1 MGPKA
6 LIFIHSLARK
16 SLTKGQGSGI
26 TKIPSAMQAE
36 AKASEIFTNLVEAG
50 LKPEMMDDFIKSE
63 ADVAKYLN
71 ILDAYKRERM
81 KPIPADSPR
90 GKEITEALFGKRGEV
105 VDMKGNVIPEGSGIM
120 GGESIESLMKSGDVT
135 KGTVTKKSKKVTDR
149 DMFRAANENYITDTI
164 SDVNIIKNL
173 NSMDPIEAMKEA
185 NKVIKREG
193 PYKNLNQQQAKK
205 ILEDTED
212 HIFERDVTPMDEDFA
227 AGGVAGLLGERT
239 GYAQGTDV
247 FRRQKKEIPE
257 EIKKKIFE
265 MIMGTRNLGKVIE
278 NSERTKSRIGSEGVK
293 AYGLAEGGRTG
304 YKEGLTAKQFKRQ
317 ETENLAAKINEYFD
331 IKGSGSISGK
341 NQIMG
346 APDGITANTETFNA
360 IINMDIPIIEKINL
374 LGSLGYGKDRFKVE
388 KGDEELF
395 LGEGGYKDRNIGLGF
410 NQGGEGL
417 SGSVIRNL
425 ETGDNEY
432 QVKFLKNL
440 ASGGRVGLKGGGM
453 DMGAGSSKSS
463 KSSGPAGGAS
473 SGGNYGGN
481 NFKSDPDDNREQYG
495 AQGQYSR
502 PPSTPSDGGDN
513 REQYGAQ
520 GQYQR
525 PQLFNSQG
533 LGVTP
538 FNLSNKNFAKL
549 VGPALIQYR
558 ILQKKKA
565 MEQLGGD
572 PFTPQD
578 QNILDELNQMN
589 EEEKIYSLPIT
600 AANGGRVGLRYG
612 GDTMGGINDKSIS
625 SPGPDRSKVSE
636 QQERNHQEAI
646 SRARDSQQYDY
657 TAPKQIAK
665 QIAINTGKNLAG
677 QKIASVL
684 GIGTGPIGILI
695 ALKGLYDQTK
705 NPVYSEEDVTYGFP
719 YQTGGR
725 VGLKGGGR
733 TITLMDGTK
742 VYIPEGSTTSSGG
755 LKDRIYS
762 SSKGDLLREDIVRLM
777 SFESGGRVGLRGGGA
792 DFIPTEKMNT
802 DRMKVIREFLKR
814 KIPHLDSGPIDKSI
828 LYDLQE
834 ALSSGSGLFPG
845 YDVRN
850 DLPREVEA
858 KGGGRI
864 GLAGGMTRRAFLK
877 LMGGVAAGIGAIK
890 SGIMGV
896 GKKGVA
902 KKVVKEVIK
911 TPPVAGKPEWFD
923 ALINKVILEGDDVTK
938 KLATKD
944 REIVHTKKLNDQ
956 ESVTVTQDLDDG
968 AIRVE
973 YDSPDNLG
981 QEPVMMQF
989 KPGMADETTGGKKP
1003 ADRFDVVETEPRYVG
1018 PDNTDIEFIGES
1030 GGPNI
1035 SFIESDVTN
1044 LKTFATGK
1052 GPTMKEIVKS
1062 KKRKDLTRAVNEND
1076 YEAAEYLGGKYGDG
1090 PEDYYSDD
1098 YRDYRY
1104 ASGGL
1109 AYMLGE

>member
-71 ILDAYKRERM
+71 ILDAYKKERM

-90 GKEITEALFGKRGEV
+90 GKEITEALFGKRGTV
-105 VDMKGNVIPEGSGIM
+105 VDMKGKVIPKESGIM

-164 SDVNIIKNL
+164 SKIK
-173 NSMDPIEAMKEA
+173 SMDPIEAMKEA

-227 AGGVAGLLGERT
+227 AGGRVGLKGGGMDMGAGSSKSSKTPGPDRSKVS
-239 GYAQGTDV
+239 AQQELNHQAAV
-247 FRRQKKEIPE
+247 REAQAFNQKKEETINR
-257 EIKKKIFE
+257 IKKAQPKQSPIKTFFNPRLQKHFDQNQMLKDAVARGE
-265 MIMGTRNLGKVIE
+265 ITPEQYNQLGGYDVQQTLSPGNNPVLGGIGNL
-278 NSERTKSRIGSEGVK
+278 IGSIGYNVVQSLKGEQPFSDIPGDVMRNVQGGF
-293 AYGLAEGGRTG
+293 GLISPELKQTYKNILAQGAGQYQTGGRAG
-304 YKEGLTAKQFKRQ
+304 YKEGFTAKQFKRQ

-410 NQGGEGL
+410 NQGGEGF

-440 ASGGRVGLKGGGM
+440 
-453 DMGAGSSKSS
+453 
-463 KSSGPAGGAS
+463 
-473 SGGNYGGN
+473 
-481 NFKSDPDDNREQYG
+481 
-495 AQGQYSR
+495 
-502 PPSTPSDGGDN
+502 
-513 REQYGAQ
+513 
-520 GQYQR
+520 
-525 PQLFNSQG
+525 
-533 LGVTP
+533 
-538 FNLSNKNFAKL
+538 
-549 VGPALIQYR
+549 
-558 ILQKKKA
+558 
-565 MEQLGGD
+565 
-572 PFTPQD
+572 
-578 QNILDELNQMN
+578 
-589 EEEKIYSLPIT
+589 
-600 AANGGRVGLRYG
+600 
-612 GDTMGGINDKSIS
+612 
-625 SPGPDRSKVSE
+625 
-636 QQERNHQEAI
+636 EA
-646 SRARDSQQYDY
+646 
-657 TAPKQIAK
+657 
-665 QIAINTGKNLAG
+665 
-677 QKIASVL
+677 
-684 GIGTGPIGILI
+684 
-695 ALKGLYDQTK
+695 
-705 NPVYSEEDVTYGFP
+705 
-719 YQTGGR
+719 GGR

-1076 YEAAEYLGGKYGDG
+1076 YEAAEYLGGKYGDA
-1090 PEDYYSDD
+1090 PEPDFPDD
-1098 YRDYRY
+1098 YSGY
-1104 ASGGL
+1104 ASGGI
-1109 AYMLGE
+1109 AGMLGE

>member
-1 MGPKA
+1 MLSKA
-6 LIFIHSLARK
+6 LTFIHSLARK

-71 ILDAYKRERM
+71 IIDAYKRERM

-90 GKEITEALFGKRGEV
+90 GKEITEALFGKRGTV
-105 VDMKGNVIPEGSGIM
+105 VDMKGKVIPKESGIM

-164 SDVNIIKNL
+164 SKIK
-173 NSMDPIEAMKEA
+173 SMDPIEAMKEA

-341 NQIMG
+341 NQIMD

-374 LGSLGYGKDRFKVE
+374 LGSFGFGKDRFKVE

-425 ETGDNEY
+425 ETGDNDY
-432 QVKFLKNL
+432 QVKFLKKF
-440 ASGGRVGLKGGGM
+440 ASGGRVGLRYGGDTMGGINDKSVSSPGPDRSKVSAQQERNNQAAVREAQAFNQKKEETIKSVGSGALTAGSLFPRYIDNFQYAAPPGTNINKLRNLARQTASDKSIIDLLKNVYNDPDKFDPDFKRGSQIKASYPQYVKEGILSATGFKPTSQIGGGTNAARALLEKIGSIPGAQTLGRVLPGVGTVSGIY
-453 DMGAGSSKSS
+453 DVGSRLSKGDYFGAGLGALSAIPFVGIPAAAAQAAYDYREPLIEKSTNFFN
-463 KSSGPAGGAS
+463 KLQGA
-473 SGGNYGGN
+473 
-481 NFKSDPDDNREQYG
+481 
-495 AQGQYSR
+495 
-502 PPSTPSDGGDN
+502 
-513 REQYGAQ
+513 
-520 GQYQR
+520 GQYQ
-525 PQLFNSQG
+525 
-533 LGVTP
+533 T
-538 FNLSNKNFAKL
+538 
-549 VGPALIQYR
+549 
-558 ILQKKKA
+558 
-565 MEQLGGD
+565 
-572 PFTPQD
+572 
-578 QNILDELNQMN
+578 
-589 EEEKIYSLPIT
+589 
-600 AANGGRVGLRYG
+600 GGRVGLRYG

-636 QQERNHQEAI
+636 QQERSHQEAI

-657 TAPKQIAK
+657 TVPKQIAK
-665 QIAINTGKNLAG
+665 DIAINTGKNLAG
-677 QKIASVL
+677 QKIASAL

-725 VGLKGGGR
+725 V
-733 TITLMDGTK
+733 
-742 VYIPEGSTTSSGG
+742 
-755 LKDRIYS
+755 
-762 SSKGDLLREDIVRLM
+762 
-777 SFESGGRVGLRGGGA
+777 
-792 DFIPTEKMNT
+792 
-802 DRMKVIREFLKR
+802 
-814 KIPHLDSGPIDKSI
+814 
-828 LYDLQE
+828 
-834 ALSSGSGLFPG
+834 
-845 YDVRN
+845 
-850 DLPREVEA
+850 
-858 KGGGRI
+858 

-981 QEPVMMQF
+981 QEPVMMLTV
-989 KPGMADETTGGKKP
+989 KPGQG
-1003 ADRFDVVETEPRYVG
+1003 
-1018 PDNTDIEFIGES
+1018 
-1030 GGPNI
+1030 
-1035 SFIESDVTN
+1035 
-1044 LKTFATGK
+1044 
-1052 GPTMKEIVKS
+1052 
-1062 KKRKDLTRAVNEND
+1062 
-1076 YEAAEYLGGKYGDG
+1076 
-1090 PEDYYSDD
+1090 
-1098 YRDYRY
+1098 
-1104 ASGGL
+1104 
-1109 AYMLGE
+1109 

>member
-81 KPIPADSPR
+81 KPIPADSSR
-90 GKEITEALFGKRGEV
+90 GREITEALFGKRGTV
-105 VDMKGNVIPEGSGIM
+105 VDMKGKVIPKGSGIM
-120 GGESIESLMKSGDVT
+120 GGESIESLMKSGD
-135 KGTVTKKSKKVTDR
+135 VTKKSKKVTDR

-164 SDVNIIKNL
+164 SKIK
-173 NSMDPIEAMKEA
+173 SMDPIEAMKEA

-212 HIFERDVTPMDEDFA
+212 HIFERNVTDEDF
-227 AGGVAGLLGERT
+227 
-239 GYAQGTDV
+239 
-247 FRRQKKEIPE
+247 
-257 EIKKKIFE
+257 
-265 MIMGTRNLGKVIE
+265 
-278 NSERTKSRIGSEGVK
+278 
-293 AYGLAEGGRTG
+293 
-304 YKEGLTAKQFKRQ
+304 
-317 ETENLAAKINEYFD
+317 
-331 IKGSGSISGK
+331 
-341 NQIMG
+341 
-346 APDGITANTETFNA
+346 
-360 IINMDIPIIEKINL
+360 
-374 LGSLGYGKDRFKVE
+374 
-388 KGDEELF
+388 
-395 LGEGGYKDRNIGLGF
+395 
-410 NQGGEGL
+410 
-417 SGSVIRNL
+417 
-425 ETGDNEY
+425 
-432 QVKFLKNL
+432 

-463 KSSGPAGGAS
+463 KSSGVDRSKVSAQQELNHQAAVREAQAFNQKKEETINRIKKAQPKQSPIKTFFNPRLQKHFDQNQMLKDAVARGEITPEQYNQLGGYDVQQTLSLGNPVLGGIGNLIGSTGYNVVQSLKGEQPFSDIPGDVMRNVQGGFGLISPELKQTYKNILAQGAGQYQTGGRVGFKGGGMDMGAD
-473 SGGNYGGN
+473 NYGGN

-525 PQLFNSQG
+525 PPS
-533 LGVTP
+533 TP
-538 FNLSNKNFAKL
+538 SDGGDNKINLINTLNKFRPDTFVNPYNFSVDLNKNI
-549 VGPALIQYR
+549 GPFGLNSFINTLG
-558 ILQKKKA
+558 ILGIDDPRTPEDES
-565 MEQLGGD
+565 EQDDYGISASYIRDLLGGD
-572 PFTPQD
+572 LVLGAGYSPTTGTNLGLSFSKQF
-578 QNILDELNQMN
+578 NQ
-589 EEEKIYSLPIT
+589 
-600 AANGGRVGLRYG
+600 GGRVNYNEGSLDPDTGSTGNAMLDFINRGGLKNAI
-612 GDTMGGINDKSIS
+612 T
-625 SPGPDRSKVSE
+625 
-636 QQERNHQEAI
+636 QQ
-646 SRARDSQQYDY
+646 
-657 TAPKQIAK
+657 
-665 QIAINTGKNLAG
+665 
-677 QKIASVL
+677 
-684 GIGTGPIGILI
+684 
-695 ALKGLYDQTK
+695 
-705 NPVYSEEDVTYGFP
+705 

-725 VGLKGGGR
+725 V
-733 TITLMDGTK
+733 
-742 VYIPEGSTTSSGG
+742 
-755 LKDRIYS
+755 
-762 SSKGDLLREDIVRLM
+762 
-777 SFESGGRVGLRGGGA
+777 
-792 DFIPTEKMNT
+792 
-802 DRMKVIREFLKR
+802 
-814 KIPHLDSGPIDKSI
+814 
-828 LYDLQE
+828 
-834 ALSSGSGLFPG
+834 
-845 YDVRN
+845 
-850 DLPREVEA
+850 
-858 KGGGRI
+858 

-890 SGIMGV
+890 SGIIGA

-1003 ADRFDVVETEPRYVG
+1003 ADRFDVVETEPRYTG

-1076 YEAAEYLGGKYGDG
+1076 YEAAEYLGGKYGDV
-1090 PEDYYSDD
+1090 PEPDFPDD
-1098 YRDYRY
+1098 YSGY
-1104 ASGGL
+1104 ASGGI
-1109 AYMLGE
+1109 AGMLGE

>member
-90 GKEITEALFGKRGEV
+90 GKEITEALFGKRGTV
-105 VDMKGNVIPEGSGIM
+105 VDMKGKVIPKESGIM

-149 DMFRAANENYITDTI
+149 DMFKAANENYITDTI
-164 SDVNIIKNL
+164 SKIK
-173 NSMDPIEAMKEA
+173 SMDPIEAMKEA

-374 LGSLGYGKDRFKVE
+374 LGSFGFGKDRFKVE

-410 NQGGEGL
+410 NQGGEGF

-425 ETGDNEY
+425 ERGDNDY
-432 QVKFLKNL
+432 QVKFLKKF
-440 ASGGRVGLKGGGM
+440 AS
-453 DMGAGSSKSS
+453 
-463 KSSGPAGGAS
+463 
-473 SGGNYGGN
+473 
-481 NFKSDPDDNREQYG
+481 
-495 AQGQYSR
+495 
-502 PPSTPSDGGDN
+502 
-513 REQYGAQ
+513 
-520 GQYQR
+520 
-525 PQLFNSQG
+525 
-533 LGVTP
+533 
-538 FNLSNKNFAKL
+538 
-549 VGPALIQYR
+549 
-558 ILQKKKA
+558 
-565 MEQLGGD
+565 
-572 PFTPQD
+572 
-578 QNILDELNQMN
+578 
-589 EEEKIYSLPIT
+589 
-600 AANGGRVGLRYG
+600 GGRVGLRYG
-612 GDTMGGINDKSIS
+612 GDTMGGINDKSVS
-625 SPGPDRSKVSE
+625 SPGPDRSKVSA
-636 QQERNHQEAI
+636 QQERSHQEAI

-657 TAPKQIAK
+657 TVPKQIVK

-684 GIGTGPIGILI
+684 GIGTGPIGIML

-896 GKKGVA
+896 GKKEVA

-944 REIVHTKKLNDQ
+944 REIVHTKKINDQ

-1076 YEAAEYLGGKYGDG
+1076 YEAAEYLGGKYGDV
-1090 PEDYYSDD
+1090 PEPDFPDD
-1098 YRDYRY
+1098 YSGY

>member
-6 LIFIHSLARK
+6 LTFIHSLARK

-50 LKPEMMDDFIKSE
+50 LKPEMMDDFIRSE

-90 GKEITEALFGKRGEV
+90 GREITEALFGKRGEV

-149 DMFRAANENYITDTI
+149 DMFRAANQRLGKPKT
-164 SDVNIIKNL
+164 DVNTIIKNI
-173 NSMDPIEAMKEA
+173 NSMEPIDAMKEA

-331 IKGSGSISGK
+331 IKGSGSKSGK

-346 APDGITANTETFNA
+346 APDGITADTETFNA

-374 LGSLGYGKDRFKVE
+374 LGSFGFGKDRFKVE

-425 ETGDNEY
+425 ETGDNDY
-432 QVKFLKNL
+432 QVKFLKKF
-440 ASGGRVGLKGGGM
+440 AS
-453 DMGAGSSKSS
+453 
-463 KSSGPAGGAS
+463 
-473 SGGNYGGN
+473 
-481 NFKSDPDDNREQYG
+481 
-495 AQGQYSR
+495 
-502 PPSTPSDGGDN
+502 
-513 REQYGAQ
+513 
-520 GQYQR
+520 
-525 PQLFNSQG
+525 
-533 LGVTP
+533 
-538 FNLSNKNFAKL
+538 
-549 VGPALIQYR
+549 
-558 ILQKKKA
+558 
-565 MEQLGGD
+565 
-572 PFTPQD
+572 
-578 QNILDELNQMN
+578 
-589 EEEKIYSLPIT
+589 
-600 AANGGRVGLRYG
+600 GGRVGLRYG

-625 SPGPDRSKVSE
+625 SPGPDRFKVSE
-636 QQERNHQEAI
+636 QQELNNQEAI

-657 TAPKQIAK
+657 TVPKQIVK
-665 QIAINTGKNLAG
+665 DIAINTGKNLAG
-677 QKIASVL
+677 QKIASTL
-684 GIGTGPIGILI
+684 GIGATPIGILM
-695 ALKGLYDQTK
+695 ALKGLYDQTQ
-705 NPVYSEEDVTYGFP
+705 NPVYSEEDLTYGVP

-896 GKKGVA
+896 GKKEVA

-1076 YEAAEYLGGKYGDG
+1076 YEAAEYLGGKYGDA
-1090 PEDYYSDD
+1090 PEPDFPDD
-1098 YRDYRY
+1098 YSGY
-1104 ASGGL
+1104 ASGGI
-1109 AYMLGE
+1109 AGMLGE

>member
-6 LIFIHSLARK
+6 LIFIQSLARK

-50 LKPEMMDDFIKSE
+50 LKPEMMDDFIRSE

-90 GKEITEALFGKRGEV
+90 GREITEALFGKRGTV

-149 DMFRAANENYITDTI
+149 DMFKAANERLGKPKT
-164 SDVNIIKNL
+164 DVNTIIKNI
-173 NSMDPIEAMKEA
+173 NSMEPIDAMKEA

-212 HIFERDVTPMDEDFA
+212 HIFERNVTPMDEDFA

-331 IKGSGSISGK
+331 IKGSGSKSGK

-346 APDGITANTETFNA
+346 APDGITADTETFNA
-360 IINMDIPIIEKINL
+360 IINMDIPIKEKINL
-374 LGSLGYGKDRFKVE
+374 LGSFGFGKDRFKVE

-410 NQGGEGL
+410 NQGGEGF

-425 ETGDNEY
+425 ETGDNDY
-432 QVKFLKNL
+432 QVKFLKKF
-440 ASGGRVGLKGGGM
+440 ASGGRVGLRYGG
-453 DMGAGSSKSS
+453 DTMGGINDKSVSSPGPDRSKVSAQQERNNQAAVREAQAFNQKKEETINRIKEAQPKQSPIKTFFNPRLQKHFDQNQMLKDAVARGEITPEQYNELGGYDVQQTLSLGNPLLGGIGNLIGSTGYNIVQSSIPSKD
-463 KSSGPAGGAS
+463 SSGNVIYEDTPFIIGEDANTIYSQTPKASQLLRDIPGDVMRNVQGGLGLIS
-473 SGGNYGGN
+473 PELKQTYKNIL
-481 NFKSDPDDNREQYG
+481 
-495 AQGQYSR
+495 AQG
-502 PPSTPSDGGDN
+502 
-513 REQYGAQ
+513 A
-520 GQYQR
+520 GQYQ
-525 PQLFNSQG
+525 
-533 LGVTP
+533 T
-538 FNLSNKNFAKL
+538 
-549 VGPALIQYR
+549 
-558 ILQKKKA
+558 
-565 MEQLGGD
+565 
-572 PFTPQD
+572 
-578 QNILDELNQMN
+578 
-589 EEEKIYSLPIT
+589 
-600 AANGGRVGLRYG
+600 GGRVGLRYG

-625 SPGPDRSKVSE
+625 SPGPDRSKVSA
-636 QQERNHQEAI
+636 QQERSHQEAI

-665 QIAINTGKNLAG
+665 DIAVNTGKNLIG
-677 QKIASVL
+677 KKIASTL

-725 VGLKGGGR
+725 V
-733 TITLMDGTK
+733 
-742 VYIPEGSTTSSGG
+742 
-755 LKDRIYS
+755 
-762 SSKGDLLREDIVRLM
+762 
-777 SFESGGRVGLRGGGA
+777 
-792 DFIPTEKMNT
+792 
-802 DRMKVIREFLKR
+802 
-814 KIPHLDSGPIDKSI
+814 
-828 LYDLQE
+828 
-834 ALSSGSGLFPG
+834 
-845 YDVRN
+845 
-850 DLPREVEA
+850 
-858 KGGGRI
+858 

-1076 YEAAEYLGGKYGDG
+1076 YEAAEYLGGKYGDA
-1090 PEDYYSDD
+1090 PEPDFPDD
-1098 YRDYRY
+1098 YSGY

>member
-1 MGPKA
+1 MLSKA
-6 LIFIHSLARK
+6 LTFIHSLARK

-71 ILDAYKRERM
+71 IIDAYKRERM

-90 GKEITEALFGKRGEV
+90 GKEITEALFGKRGTV
-105 VDMKGNVIPEGSGIM
+105 VDMKGKVIPKESGIM

-164 SDVNIIKNL
+164 SKIK
-173 NSMDPIEAMKEA
+173 SMDPIEAMKEA

-341 NQIMG
+341 NQIMD

-374 LGSLGYGKDRFKVE
+374 LGSFGFGKDRFKVE

-425 ETGDNEY
+425 ETGDNDY
-432 QVKFLKNL
+432 QVKFLKKF
-440 ASGGRVGLKGGGM
+440 ASGGRVGLRYGGDTMGGINDKSVSSPGPDRSKVSAQQERNNQAAVREAQAFNQKKEETIKSVGSGALTAGSLFPRYIDNFQYAAPPGTNINKLRNLARQTAADKSIIDLLKNVYNDPDKFDPDFKRGSQIKASYPQYVKEGILSATGFKPTSQIGGGTNAARALLEKIGSIPGAQTLGRVLPGVGTVSGIY
-453 DMGAGSSKSS
+453 DVGSRLSKGDYFGAGLGALSAIPFVGIPAAAAQAAYDYREPLIEKSTNFFN
-463 KSSGPAGGAS
+463 KLQGA
-473 SGGNYGGN
+473 
-481 NFKSDPDDNREQYG
+481 
-495 AQGQYSR
+495 
-502 PPSTPSDGGDN
+502 
-513 REQYGAQ
+513 
-520 GQYQR
+520 GQYQ
-525 PQLFNSQG
+525 
-533 LGVTP
+533 T
-538 FNLSNKNFAKL
+538 
-549 VGPALIQYR
+549 
-558 ILQKKKA
+558 
-565 MEQLGGD
+565 
-572 PFTPQD
+572 
-578 QNILDELNQMN
+578 
-589 EEEKIYSLPIT
+589 
-600 AANGGRVGLRYG
+600 GGRVGLRYG

-636 QQERNHQEAI
+636 QQERSHQEAI

-657 TAPKQIAK
+657 TVPKQIAK
-665 QIAINTGKNLAG
+665 DIAINTGKNLAG
-677 QKIASVL
+677 QKIASAL

-705 NPVYSEEDVTYGFP
+705 NPVYC
-719 YQTGGR
+719 
-725 VGLKGGGR
+725 
-733 TITLMDGTK
+733 
-742 VYIPEGSTTSSGG
+742 
-755 LKDRIYS
+755 
-762 SSKGDLLREDIVRLM
+762 
-777 SFESGGRVGLRGGGA
+777 
-792 DFIPTEKMNT
+792 
-802 DRMKVIREFLKR
+802 
-814 KIPHLDSGPIDKSI
+814 
-828 LYDLQE
+828 
-834 ALSSGSGLFPG
+834 
-845 YDVRN
+845 
-850 DLPREVEA
+850 
-858 KGGGRI
+858 
-864 GLAGGMTRRAFLK
+864 
-877 LMGGVAAGIGAIK
+877 
-890 SGIMGV
+890 
-896 GKKGVA
+896 
-902 KKVVKEVIK
+902 
-911 TPPVAGKPEWFD
+911 
-923 ALINKVILEGDDVTK
+923 
-938 KLATKD
+938 
-944 REIVHTKKLNDQ
+944 
-956 ESVTVTQDLDDG
+956 
-968 AIRVE
+968 
-973 YDSPDNLG
+973 
-981 QEPVMMQF
+981 
-989 KPGMADETTGGKKP
+989 
-1003 ADRFDVVETEPRYVG
+1003 
-1018 PDNTDIEFIGES
+1018 
-1030 GGPNI
+1030 
-1035 SFIESDVTN
+1035 
-1044 LKTFATGK
+1044 
-1052 GPTMKEIVKS
+1052 
-1062 KKRKDLTRAVNEND
+1062 
-1076 YEAAEYLGGKYGDG
+1076 
-1090 PEDYYSDD
+1090 
-1098 YRDYRY
+1098 
-1104 ASGGL
+1104 
-1109 AYMLGE
+1109 

>member
-50 LKPEMMDDFIKSE
+50 LKPEMMDDFIRSE

-81 KPIPADSPR
+81 KPIPADSSR
-90 GKEITEALFGKRGEV
+90 GREITEALFGKRGTV
-105 VDMKGNVIPEGSGIM
+105 VDMKGKVIPKGSGIM
-120 GGESIESLMKSGDVT
+120 GGESIESLMKSED
-135 KGTVTKKSKKVTDR
+135 VTKKSKKVTDR
-149 DMFRAANENYITDTI
+149 DMFKAANENYITDTI
-164 SDVNIIKNL
+164 SKIK
-173 NSMDPIEAMKEA
+173 SMDPIEAMKEA

-205 ILEDTED
+205 ILKDTED

-293 AYGLAEGGRTG
+293 AYGLANGGRA
-304 YKEGLTAKQFKRQ
+304 EF
-317 ETENLAAKINEYFD
+317 
-331 IKGSGSISGK
+331 
-341 NQIMG
+341 
-346 APDGITANTETFNA
+346 
-360 IINMDIPIIEKINL
+360 
-374 LGSLGYGKDRFKVE
+374 
-388 KGDEELF
+388 
-395 LGEGGYKDRNIGLGF
+395 
-410 NQGGEGL
+410 
-417 SGSVIRNL
+417 
-425 ETGDNEY
+425 
-432 QVKFLKNL
+432 
-440 ASGGRVGLKGGGM
+440 KGGGM

-481 NFKSDPDDNREQYG
+481 NFKSDRDDNREQYRT
-495 AQGQYSR
+495 QQYSR
-502 PPSTPSDGGDN
+502 PPSTPSGGGGMDAS
-513 REQYGAQ
+513 RAQ
-520 GQYQR
+520 FQPQFG

-558 ILQKKKA
+558 ILQKKQA
-565 MEQLGGD
+565 MEPLGGD

-578 QNILDELNQMN
+578 QNMLDKLNQME
-589 EEEKIYSLPIT
+589 EEEKIYSFPIT

-612 GDTMGGINDKSIS
+612 GDTMGGINDKSVS
-625 SPGPDRSKVSE
+625 SPGPDRSKVSDR
-636 QQERNHQEAI
+636 QERSHQEAI

-657 TAPKQIAK
+657 TVPKQIVK
-665 QIAINTGKNLAG
+665 DIAINTGKNLAG
-677 QKIASVL
+677 QKIASAL

-725 VGLKGGGR
+725 VGL
-733 TITLMDGTK
+733 
-742 VYIPEGSTTSSGG
+742 
-755 LKDRIYS
+755 
-762 SSKGDLLREDIVRLM
+762 
-777 SFESGGRVGLRGGGA
+777 
-792 DFIPTEKMNT
+792 
-802 DRMKVIREFLKR
+802 
-814 KIPHLDSGPIDKSI
+814 
-828 LYDLQE
+828 
-834 ALSSGSGLFPG
+834 
-845 YDVRN
+845 
-850 DLPREVEA
+850 
-858 KGGGRI
+858 
-864 GLAGGMTRRAFLK
+864 AGGMTRRAFLK
-877 LMGGVAAGIGAIK
+877 LMGGVAAGIGAVK

-911 TPPVAGKPEWFD
+911 TPNAPGKPEWFD
-923 ALINKVILEGDDVTK
+923 ALVNKVILEGDDVTK
-938 KLATKD
+938 KLAIKD
-944 REIVHTKKLNDQ
+944 RQTVHTKKIDNDS
-956 ESVTVTQDLDDG
+956 EVTVYRNLDDDSV
-968 AIRVE
+968 RVE
-973 YDSPDNLG
+973 YNSPDVMLD
-981 QEPVMMQF
+981 EPVSLTV
-989 KPGMADETTGGKKP
+989 KPGQADETIKKAPP
-1003 ADRFDVVETEPRYVG
+1003 AEFETYEQGFVARSNG
-1018 PDNTDIEFIGES
+1018 PDDYSIDPEPMIGNSIKDLET
-1030 GGPNI
+1030 
-1035 SFIESDVTN
+1035 DVTK
-1044 LKTFATGK
+1044 LKEFATGEK
-1052 GPTMKEIVKS
+1052 QTLKEFVQS
-1062 KKRKDLTRAVNEND
+1062 KKRKDKVKKINQGDIGETSD
-1076 YEAAEYLGGKYGDG
+1076 YVTKRQG
-1090 PEDYYSDD
+1090 DYYPEYDD
-1098 YRDYRY
+1098 Y
-1104 ASGGL
+1104 ASGGI
-1109 AYMLGE
+1109 AGMLGE

>member
-90 GKEITEALFGKRGEV
+90 GREITEALFGKRGEV

-164 SDVNIIKNL
+164 SKIK
-173 NSMDPIEAMKEA
+173 SMDPIEAMKEA

-227 AGGVAGLLGERT
+227 AGGRVGLKGGGADMGAGSSKSSKSSGPAGGASSGGNYGGNNSKSDPDDNREQYGAQGQYQRPPSQQERNNQAAVREAQAFNQKKEETIKSVGSGALTAGSLFPRYIDNFQYAAPPGTNINKLRNLARQTASDKSIIDLLKNVYNDPDKFDPDFKRGSQIKASYPQYVKEGILSATGFKPTSQIGGGTNAARALLEKIGSIPGAQTLGRVLPGVGTVSGIYDVGSRLSKGDYFGAGLGALSAIPFVGIPAAAAQAAYDYREPLIEKSTNFFNKLQGAGQYQTGGVAGLLGERT

-304 YKEGLTAKQFKRQ
+304 YKEGFTAKQFKRQ

-425 ETGDNEY
+425 ETGDNDY
-432 QVKFLKNL
+432 QVKFLKKFE
-440 ASGGRVGLKGGGM
+440 SGGRVGLKGGG
-453 DMGAGSSKSS
+453 K
-463 KSSGPAGGAS
+463 
-473 SGGNYGGN
+473 
-481 NFKSDPDDNREQYG
+481 
-495 AQGQYSR
+495 
-502 PPSTPSDGGDN
+502 
-513 REQYGAQ
+513 
-520 GQYQR
+520 
-525 PQLFNSQG
+525 
-533 LGVTP
+533 
-538 FNLSNKNFAKL
+538 
-549 VGPALIQYR
+549 
-558 ILQKKKA
+558 
-565 MEQLGGD
+565 
-572 PFTPQD
+572 
-578 QNILDELNQMN
+578 
-589 EEEKIYSLPIT
+589 
-600 AANGGRVGLRYG
+600 
-612 GDTMGGINDKSIS
+612 
-625 SPGPDRSKVSE
+625 
-636 QQERNHQEAI
+636 
-646 SRARDSQQYDY
+646 
-657 TAPKQIAK
+657 
-665 QIAINTGKNLAG
+665 
-677 QKIASVL
+677 
-684 GIGTGPIGILI
+684 
-695 ALKGLYDQTK
+695 
-705 NPVYSEEDVTYGFP
+705 
-719 YQTGGR
+719 
-725 VGLKGGGR
+725 

-1003 ADRFDVVETEPRYVG
+1003 ADRFDVVETEPRYTG

-1076 YEAAEYLGGKYGDG
+1076 YEAAEYLGGKYGDV
-1090 PEDYYSDD
+1090 PEPDFPDD
-1098 YRDYRY
+1098 YSGY
-1104 ASGGL
+1104 ASGGI
-1109 AYMLGE
+1109 AGMLGE

>member
-6 LIFIHSLARK
+6 LTFIHSLARK

-90 GKEITEALFGKRGEV
+90 GKEITEALFGKRGTV

-149 DMFRAANENYITDTI
+149 DMFKAANERLGKPKT
-164 SDVNIIKNL
+164 DVNTIIKNI
-173 NSMDPIEAMKEA
+173 NSMEPIDAMKEA

-341 NQIMG
+341 NQIMD

-374 LGSLGYGKDRFKVE
+374 LGSFGFGKDRFKVE

-425 ETGDNEY
+425 ETGDNDY
-432 QVKFLKNL
+432 QVKFLKKF
-440 ASGGRVGLKGGGM
+440 ASGGRVGLRYGGDTMGGINDKSVSSPGPDRSKVSAQQERNNQAAVREAQAFNQKKEETINRIKEAQPKQSPIKTFFNPRLQKHFDQNQMLKDAVARGEITPEQYNELGGYDVQQTLSLGNPLLGGIGNLIGSTGYNIVQSLKDGQSFGDAAGDVYRNVKGGLGLI
-453 DMGAGSSKSS
+453 SPELKQTY
-463 KSSGPAGGAS
+463 K
-473 SGGNYGGN
+473 NIL
-481 NFKSDPDDNREQYG
+481 
-495 AQGQYSR
+495 AQG
-502 PPSTPSDGGDN
+502 
-513 REQYGAQ
+513 A
-520 GQYQR
+520 GQYQ
-525 PQLFNSQG
+525 
-533 LGVTP
+533 T
-538 FNLSNKNFAKL
+538 
-549 VGPALIQYR
+549 
-558 ILQKKKA
+558 
-565 MEQLGGD
+565 
-572 PFTPQD
+572 
-578 QNILDELNQMN
+578 
-589 EEEKIYSLPIT
+589 
-600 AANGGRVGLRYG
+600 GGRVGLRYG

-636 QQERNHQEAI
+636 QQERSNQEAI
-646 SRARDSQQYDY
+646 SRARNSQQYDY

-665 QIAINTGKNLAG
+665 DIAVNTGKNLIG
-677 QKIASVL
+677 KKIASTL

-725 VGLKGGGR
+725 V
-733 TITLMDGTK
+733 
-742 VYIPEGSTTSSGG
+742 
-755 LKDRIYS
+755 
-762 SSKGDLLREDIVRLM
+762 
-777 SFESGGRVGLRGGGA
+777 
-792 DFIPTEKMNT
+792 
-802 DRMKVIREFLKR
+802 
-814 KIPHLDSGPIDKSI
+814 
-828 LYDLQE
+828 
-834 ALSSGSGLFPG
+834 
-845 YDVRN
+845 
-850 DLPREVEA
+850 
-858 KGGGRI
+858 

-1076 YEAAEYLGGKYGDG
+1076 YEAAEYLGGKYGDA
-1090 PEDYYSDD
+1090 PEPDFPDD
-1098 YRDYRY
+1098 YSGY
-1104 ASGGL
+1104 ASGGI
-1109 AYMLGE
+1109 AGMLGE

>member
-1 MGPKA
+1 MLSKA
-6 LIFIHSLARK
+6 LTFIHSLARK

-90 GKEITEALFGKRGEV
+90 GREITEALFGKRGTV

-149 DMFRAANENYITDTI
+149 DMFRAANKRLNKPTSVMSVDKRGSGFAGKEYPIKQ
-164 SDVNIIKNL
+164 DVNIIIKNINRL
-173 NSMDPIEAMKEA
+173 DSIDAMKEA
-185 NKVIKREG
+185 NKIIKREG
-193 PYKNLNQQQAKK
+193 YYKNLSDKDAKK
-205 ILEDTED
+205 ILQETED
-212 HIFERDVTPMDEDFA
+212 HIFERNIKPKETDVPVDEDFA
-227 AGGVAGLLGERT
+227 
-239 GYAQGTDV
+239 
-247 FRRQKKEIPE
+247 
-257 EIKKKIFE
+257 
-265 MIMGTRNLGKVIE
+265 
-278 NSERTKSRIGSEGVK
+278 S
-293 AYGLAEGGRTG
+293 
-304 YKEGLTAKQFKRQ
+304 
-317 ETENLAAKINEYFD
+317 
-331 IKGSGSISGK
+331 
-341 NQIMG
+341 
-346 APDGITANTETFNA
+346 
-360 IINMDIPIIEKINL
+360 
-374 LGSLGYGKDRFKVE
+374 
-388 KGDEELF
+388 
-395 LGEGGYKDRNIGLGF
+395 
-410 NQGGEGL
+410 
-417 SGSVIRNL
+417 
-425 ETGDNEY
+425 
-432 QVKFLKNL
+432 
-440 ASGGRVGLKGGGM
+440 
-453 DMGAGSSKSS
+453 
-463 KSSGPAGGAS
+463 
-473 SGGNYGGN
+473 
-481 NFKSDPDDNREQYG
+481 
-495 AQGQYSR
+495 
-502 PPSTPSDGGDN
+502 
-513 REQYGAQ
+513 
-520 GQYQR
+520 
-525 PQLFNSQG
+525 
-533 LGVTP
+533 
-538 FNLSNKNFAKL
+538 
-549 VGPALIQYR
+549 
-558 ILQKKKA
+558 
-565 MEQLGGD
+565 
-572 PFTPQD
+572 
-578 QNILDELNQMN
+578 
-589 EEEKIYSLPIT
+589 
-600 AANGGRVGLRYG
+600 GGRVGLRYG
-612 GDTMGGINDKSIS
+612 GDTMGGINDKSVS
-625 SPGPDRSKVSE
+625 SPGPDRSKVSA
-636 QQERNHQEAI
+636 QQERSHQEAI

-657 TAPKQIAK
+657 TVPKQIVK
-665 QIAINTGKNLAG
+665 DIAINTGKNLAG

-684 GIGTGPIGILI
+684 GIGTGPIGIML
-695 ALKGLYDQTK
+695 ALKGLYDQTR
-705 NPVYSEEDVTYGFP
+705 NPVYSEEDLTYGVP

-1076 YEAAEYLGGKYGDG
+1076 YEAAEFIGGKYGDA
-1090 PEDYYSDD
+1090 PEPDFPDD
-1098 YRDYRY
+1098 YSGY

>member
-6 LIFIHSLARK
+6 LIFIQSLARK

-50 LKPEMMDDFIKSE
+50 LKPEMMDDFIRSE

-90 GKEITEALFGKRGEV
+90 GREITEALFGKRGTV

-149 DMFRAANENYITDTI
+149 DMFKAANERLGKPKT
-164 SDVNIIKNL
+164 DVNTIIKNI
-173 NSMDPIEAMKEA
+173 NSMEPIDAMKEA

-341 NQIMG
+341 NQIMD

-374 LGSLGYGKDRFKVE
+374 LGSFGFGKDRFKVE

-425 ETGDNEY
+425 ETGDNDY
-432 QVKFLKNL
+432 QVKFLKKFASGGRVGLRYGGDTMGGINDKSVSSPGPDRSKVSAQQERNNQAAVREAQAFNQKKEETINRIKEAQPKQSPIKTFFNPRLQKHFDQNQMLKDAVARGEITPEQYNELGGYDVQQTLSLGNPLLGGIGNL
-440 ASGGRVGLKGGGM
+440 IGSTGYNIVQSSIPSKDSSGNVIYEDTPFIIGEDANTIYSQTPKASQLFRDIPGDVYRNVKGGLGLISPELKQTYKNILAQGAGQYQTGGRVGLKGGGM

-481 NFKSDPDDNREQYG
+481 NSKSDRDDNAGKLPYDMAEILRGTAEQVK
-495 AQGQYSR
+495 
-502 PPSTPSDGGDN
+502 D

-525 PQLFNSQG
+525 PPS
-533 LGVTP
+533 TP
-538 FNLSNKNFAKL
+538 SDGGDNKINLINTLNKFRPDTFVNPYNFSVDLNKNI
-549 VGPALIQYR
+549 GPFGLNSFINTLG
-558 ILQKKKA
+558 ILGIDDPRTPEDES
-565 MEQLGGD
+565 EQDDYGISASYIRDLLGGD
-572 PFTPQD
+572 LVLGAGYSPKTGTNLGLSFSKQF
-578 QNILDELNQMN
+578 NQ
-589 EEEKIYSLPIT
+589 
-600 AANGGRVGLRYG
+600 GGRV
-612 GDTMGGINDKSIS
+612 
-625 SPGPDRSKVSE
+625 
-636 QQERNHQEAI
+636 
-646 SRARDSQQYDY
+646 
-657 TAPKQIAK
+657 
-665 QIAINTGKNLAG
+665 
-677 QKIASVL
+677 
-684 GIGTGPIGILI
+684 
-695 ALKGLYDQTK
+695 
-705 NPVYSEEDVTYGFP
+705 
-719 YQTGGR
+719 
-725 VGLKGGGR
+725 
-733 TITLMDGTK
+733 
-742 VYIPEGSTTSSGG
+742 
-755 LKDRIYS
+755 
-762 SSKGDLLREDIVRLM
+762 
-777 SFESGGRVGLRGGGA
+777 
-792 DFIPTEKMNT
+792 
-802 DRMKVIREFLKR
+802 
-814 KIPHLDSGPIDKSI
+814 
-828 LYDLQE
+828 
-834 ALSSGSGLFPG
+834 
-845 YDVRN
+845 
-850 DLPREVEA
+850 
-858 KGGGRI
+858 

-890 SGIMGV
+890 SGIIGA

-1003 ADRFDVVETEPRYVG
+1003 ADRFDVVETEPRYTG

-1076 YEAAEYLGGKYGDG
+1076 YEAAEYLGGKYGDV
-1090 PEDYYSDD
+1090 PEPDFPDD
-1098 YRDYRY
+1098 YSGY
-1104 ASGGL
+1104 ASGGI
-1109 AYMLGE
+1109 AGMLGE

>member
-90 GKEITEALFGKRGEV
+90 GKEITEALFGKRGTV
-105 VDMKGNVIPEGSGIM
+105 VDMKGKVIPKESGIM

-135 KGTVTKKSKKVTDR
+135 KKSKKVTDR
-149 DMFRAANENYITDTI
+149 DMFKAANENYITDTI
-164 SDVNIIKNL
+164 SKIK
-173 NSMDPIEAMKEA
+173 SMDPIEAMKEA

-239 GYAQGTDV
+239 GYAQGKDV

-293 AYGLAEGGRTG
+293 AYGLANGGRA
-304 YKEGLTAKQFKRQ
+304 EF
-317 ETENLAAKINEYFD
+317 
-331 IKGSGSISGK
+331 
-341 NQIMG
+341 
-346 APDGITANTETFNA
+346 
-360 IINMDIPIIEKINL
+360 
-374 LGSLGYGKDRFKVE
+374 
-388 KGDEELF
+388 
-395 LGEGGYKDRNIGLGF
+395 
-410 NQGGEGL
+410 
-417 SGSVIRNL
+417 
-425 ETGDNEY
+425 
-432 QVKFLKNL
+432 
-440 ASGGRVGLKGGGM
+440 KGGGM

-502 PPSTPSDGGDN
+502 PPSTPSDGGGDN
-513 REQYGAQ
+513 KINLINTLNKF
-520 GQYQR
+520 R
-525 PQLFNSQG
+525 PDTFVNPYNFSVDL
-533 LGVTP
+533 
-538 FNLSNKNFAKL
+538 NKNI
-549 VGPALIQYR
+549 GPFGLNSFINTLG
-558 ILQKKKA
+558 ILGIDDPRTPEDES
-565 MEQLGGD
+565 EQDDYGISASYIRDLLGGD
-572 PFTPQD
+572 LVLGAGYSPTTGTNLGLSFSKQF
-578 QNILDELNQMN
+578 NQ
-589 EEEKIYSLPIT
+589 
-600 AANGGRVGLRYG
+600 GGRVNYNEGSLDPDTGSTGNAMLDFINRGGLKNAI
-612 GDTMGGINDKSIS
+612 T
-625 SPGPDRSKVSE
+625 
-636 QQERNHQEAI
+636 QQ
-646 SRARDSQQYDY
+646 
-657 TAPKQIAK
+657 
-665 QIAINTGKNLAG
+665 
-677 QKIASVL
+677 
-684 GIGTGPIGILI
+684 
-695 ALKGLYDQTK
+695 
-705 NPVYSEEDVTYGFP
+705 

-725 VGLKGGGR
+725 V
-733 TITLMDGTK
+733 
-742 VYIPEGSTTSSGG
+742 
-755 LKDRIYS
+755 
-762 SSKGDLLREDIVRLM
+762 
-777 SFESGGRVGLRGGGA
+777 
-792 DFIPTEKMNT
+792 
-802 DRMKVIREFLKR
+802 
-814 KIPHLDSGPIDKSI
+814 
-828 LYDLQE
+828 
-834 ALSSGSGLFPG
+834 
-845 YDVRN
+845 
-850 DLPREVEA
+850 
-858 KGGGRI
+858 

-890 SGIMGV
+890 SGIIGA

-1003 ADRFDVVETEPRYVG
+1003 ADRFDVVETEPRYTG

-1076 YEAAEYLGGKYGDG
+1076 YEAAEYLGGKYGDV
-1090 PEDYYSDD
+1090 PEPDFPDD
-1098 YRDYRY
+1098 YSGY
-1104 ASGGL
+1104 ASGGI
-1109 AYMLGE
+1109 AGMLGE

>member
-1 MGPKA
+1 MLSKA
-6 LIFIHSLARK
+6 LTFIHSLARK

-90 GKEITEALFGKRGEV
+90 GKEITEALFGKRGTV

-135 KGTVTKKSKKVTDR
+135 KGTITKKSKKVTDR
-149 DMFRAANENYITDTI
+149 DMFRAANKRLNKPTSVMSVDKRGSGFAGKEYPIKQ
-164 SDVNIIKNL
+164 DVNIIIKNINRL
-173 NSMDPIEAMKEA
+173 DSIEAMKEA
-185 NKVIKREG
+185 NKIIKREG
-193 PYKNLNQQQAKK
+193 YYKNLSDKDAKK
-205 ILEDTED
+205 ILQETED
-212 HIFERDVTPMDEDFA
+212 HIFERNIKPKETDVPVDEDFA
-227 AGGVAGLLGERT
+227 
-239 GYAQGTDV
+239 
-247 FRRQKKEIPE
+247 
-257 EIKKKIFE
+257 
-265 MIMGTRNLGKVIE
+265 
-278 NSERTKSRIGSEGVK
+278 S
-293 AYGLAEGGRTG
+293 
-304 YKEGLTAKQFKRQ
+304 
-317 ETENLAAKINEYFD
+317 
-331 IKGSGSISGK
+331 
-341 NQIMG
+341 
-346 APDGITANTETFNA
+346 
-360 IINMDIPIIEKINL
+360 
-374 LGSLGYGKDRFKVE
+374 
-388 KGDEELF
+388 
-395 LGEGGYKDRNIGLGF
+395 
-410 NQGGEGL
+410 
-417 SGSVIRNL
+417 
-425 ETGDNEY
+425 
-432 QVKFLKNL
+432 
-440 ASGGRVGLKGGGM
+440 
-453 DMGAGSSKSS
+453 
-463 KSSGPAGGAS
+463 
-473 SGGNYGGN
+473 
-481 NFKSDPDDNREQYG
+481 
-495 AQGQYSR
+495 
-502 PPSTPSDGGDN
+502 
-513 REQYGAQ
+513 
-520 GQYQR
+520 
-525 PQLFNSQG
+525 
-533 LGVTP
+533 
-538 FNLSNKNFAKL
+538 
-549 VGPALIQYR
+549 
-558 ILQKKKA
+558 
-565 MEQLGGD
+565 
-572 PFTPQD
+572 
-578 QNILDELNQMN
+578 
-589 EEEKIYSLPIT
+589 
-600 AANGGRVGLRYG
+600 GGRVGLRYG
-612 GDTMGGINDKSIS
+612 GDTMGGINDKSVS
-625 SPGPDRSKVSE
+625 SPGPDRSKVSA
-636 QQERNHQEAI
+636 QQERSHQEAI

-657 TAPKQIAK
+657 TVPKQIVK
-665 QIAINTGKNLAG
+665 DIAINTGKNLAG

-684 GIGTGPIGILI
+684 GIGTGPIGIML
-695 ALKGLYDQTK
+695 ALKGLYDQTR
-705 NPVYSEEDVTYGFP
+705 NPVYSEEDLTYGVP

-989 KPGMADETTGGKKP
+989 KPGRADETTGGKKP

-1076 YEAAEYLGGKYGDG
+1076 YEAAEYLGGKYGDV
-1090 PEDYYSDD
+1090 PEPDFPDD
-1098 YRDYRY
+1098 YSGY

>member
-50 LKPEMMDDFIKSE
+50 LKPEMMDDFIRSE

-81 KPIPADSPR
+81 KPIPADSSR
-90 GKEITEALFGKRGEV
+90 GKEITEALFGKRGTV
-105 VDMKGNVIPEGSGIM
+105 VDMKGKVIPKGSGIM

-135 KGTVTKKSKKVTDR
+135 KKSKKVTDR
-149 DMFRAANENYITDTI
+149 DMFKAANENYITDTI
-164 SDVNIIKNL
+164 SKIK
-173 NSMDPIEAMKEA
+173 SMDPIEAMKEA

-227 AGGVAGLLGERT
+227 AGG
-239 GYAQGTDV
+239 
-247 FRRQKKEIPE
+247 
-257 EIKKKIFE
+257 
-265 MIMGTRNLGKVIE
+265 
-278 NSERTKSRIGSEGVK
+278 
-293 AYGLAEGGRTG
+293 
-304 YKEGLTAKQFKRQ
+304 
-317 ETENLAAKINEYFD
+317 
-331 IKGSGSISGK
+331 
-341 NQIMG
+341 
-346 APDGITANTETFNA
+346 
-360 IINMDIPIIEKINL
+360 
-374 LGSLGYGKDRFKVE
+374 
-388 KGDEELF
+388 
-395 LGEGGYKDRNIGLGF
+395 
-410 NQGGEGL
+410 
-417 SGSVIRNL
+417 
-425 ETGDNEY
+425 
-432 QVKFLKNL
+432 
-440 ASGGRVGLKGGGM
+440 RVGLKGGGM

-463 KSSGPAGGAS
+463 KSSGVDRSKVSAQQERNNQAAVREAQAFNQKKEETINRIKEAQPKQSPIKTFFNPRLQKHFDQNQMLKDAVARGEITPEQYNELGGYDVQQTLSLGNPLLGGIGNLIGSTGYNIVQSSIPSKDS
-473 SGGNYGGN
+473 SGNVIYEDTPFIIGEDANTIYSQTPKASQLFRDIPGDVMRNVQGGLGLISPELKQTYKN
-481 NFKSDPDDNREQYG
+481 IL
-495 AQGQYSR
+495 AQG
-502 PPSTPSDGGDN
+502 
-513 REQYGAQ
+513 A
-520 GQYQR
+520 GQYQ
-525 PQLFNSQG
+525 
-533 LGVTP
+533 T
-538 FNLSNKNFAKL
+538 
-549 VGPALIQYR
+549 
-558 ILQKKKA
+558 
-565 MEQLGGD
+565 
-572 PFTPQD
+572 
-578 QNILDELNQMN
+578 
-589 EEEKIYSLPIT
+589 
-600 AANGGRVGLRYG
+600 GGRVGLRYG

-636 QQERNHQEAI
+636 QQERSHQEAI

-657 TAPKQIAK
+657 TVPKQIAK
-665 QIAINTGKNLAG
+665 DIAINTGKNLAG
-677 QKIASVL
+677 QKIASAL

-725 VGLKGGGR
+725 V
-733 TITLMDGTK
+733 
-742 VYIPEGSTTSSGG
+742 
-755 LKDRIYS
+755 
-762 SSKGDLLREDIVRLM
+762 
-777 SFESGGRVGLRGGGA
+777 
-792 DFIPTEKMNT
+792 
-802 DRMKVIREFLKR
+802 
-814 KIPHLDSGPIDKSI
+814 
-828 LYDLQE
+828 
-834 ALSSGSGLFPG
+834 
-845 YDVRN
+845 
-850 DLPREVEA
+850 
-858 KGGGRI
+858 

-989 KPGMADETTGGKKP
+989 KPGRADETTGGKKP
-1003 ADRFDVVETEPRYVG
+1003 ADRFDVVETEPRYTG

-1076 YEAAEYLGGKYGDG
+1076 YEAAEYLGGKYGDA
-1090 PEDYYSDD
+1090 PEPDFPDD
-1098 YRDYRY
+1098 YSGY
-1104 ASGGL
+1104 ASGGI
-1109 AYMLGE
+1109 AGMLGE

>member
-1 MGPKA
+1 MLSKA
-6 LIFIHSLARK
+6 LTFIHSLARK

-90 GKEITEALFGKRGEV
+90 GKEITEALFGKRGTV
-105 VDMKGNVIPEGSGIM
+105 VDMKGKVIPKGSGIM

-164 SDVNIIKNL
+164 SKIK
-173 NSMDPIEAMKEA
+173 SMDPIEAMKEA

-239 GYAQGTDV
+239 GYAQGKDV

-304 YKEGLTAKQFKRQ
+304 YKEGFTAKQFKRQ

-374 LGSLGYGKDRFKVE
+374 LGSFGFGKDRFKVE

-425 ETGDNEY
+425 ETGDNDY
-432 QVKFLKNL
+432 QVKFLKKF
-440 ASGGRVGLKGGGM
+440 AS
-453 DMGAGSSKSS
+453 
-463 KSSGPAGGAS
+463 
-473 SGGNYGGN
+473 
-481 NFKSDPDDNREQYG
+481 
-495 AQGQYSR
+495 
-502 PPSTPSDGGDN
+502 
-513 REQYGAQ
+513 
-520 GQYQR
+520 
-525 PQLFNSQG
+525 
-533 LGVTP
+533 
-538 FNLSNKNFAKL
+538 
-549 VGPALIQYR
+549 
-558 ILQKKKA
+558 
-565 MEQLGGD
+565 
-572 PFTPQD
+572 
-578 QNILDELNQMN
+578 
-589 EEEKIYSLPIT
+589 
-600 AANGGRVGLRYG
+600 GGRVGLRYG

-636 QQERNHQEAI
+636 QQERSHQEAI

-657 TAPKQIAK
+657 TVPKQIAK

-684 GIGTGPIGILI
+684 GIGTGPIGIML
-695 ALKGLYDQTK
+695 ALKGLYDQTR
-705 NPVYSEEDVTYGFP
+705 NPVYSEEDLTYGVP

-896 GKKGVA
+896 GKKEVA

-989 KPGMADETTGGKKP
+989 KPGRADETTGGKKP
-1003 ADRFDVVETEPRYVG
+1003 ADRFDVVETEPRYTG

-1076 YEAAEYLGGKYGDG
+1076 YEAAEYLGGKYGDV
-1090 PEDYYSDD
+1090 PEPDFPDD
-1098 YRDYRY
+1098 YSGY

>member
-6 LIFIHSLARK
+6 LTFIHSLARK

-90 GKEITEALFGKRGEV
+90 GREITEALFGKRGEV

-164 SDVNIIKNL
+164 SKIK
-173 NSMDPIEAMKEA
+173 SMDPIEAMKEA

-227 AGGVAGLLGERT
+227 AGGRVGLKGGGADMGAGSSKSSKSSGPAGGASSGGNYGGNNSKSDPDDNREQYGAQGQYQRPPSQQERNNQAAVREAQAFNQKKEETIKSVGSGALTAGSLFPRYIDNFQYAAPPGTNINKLRNLARQTASDKSIIDLLKNVYNDPDKFDPDFKRGSQIKASYPQYVKEGILSATGFKPTSQIGGGTNAARALLEKIGSIPGAQTLGRVLPGVGTVSGIYDVGSRLSKGDYFGAGLGALSAIPFVGIPAAAAQAAYDYREPLIEKSTNFFNKLQGAGQYQTGGVAGLLGERT

-304 YKEGLTAKQFKRQ
+304 YKEGFTAKQFKRQ

-432 QVKFLKNL
+432 QVKFLKNF
-440 ASGGRVGLKGGGM
+440 ASGGRV
-453 DMGAGSSKSS
+453 
-463 KSSGPAGGAS
+463 
-473 SGGNYGGN
+473 
-481 NFKSDPDDNREQYG
+481 
-495 AQGQYSR
+495 
-502 PPSTPSDGGDN
+502 
-513 REQYGAQ
+513 
-520 GQYQR
+520 
-525 PQLFNSQG
+525 
-533 LGVTP
+533 
-538 FNLSNKNFAKL
+538 
-549 VGPALIQYR
+549 
-558 ILQKKKA
+558 
-565 MEQLGGD
+565 
-572 PFTPQD
+572 
-578 QNILDELNQMN
+578 
-589 EEEKIYSLPIT
+589 
-600 AANGGRVGLRYG
+600 
-612 GDTMGGINDKSIS
+612 
-625 SPGPDRSKVSE
+625 
-636 QQERNHQEAI
+636 
-646 SRARDSQQYDY
+646 
-657 TAPKQIAK
+657 
-665 QIAINTGKNLAG
+665 
-677 QKIASVL
+677 
-684 GIGTGPIGILI
+684 
-695 ALKGLYDQTK
+695 
-705 NPVYSEEDVTYGFP
+705 
-719 YQTGGR
+719 
-725 VGLKGGGR
+725 
-733 TITLMDGTK
+733 
-742 VYIPEGSTTSSGG
+742 
-755 LKDRIYS
+755 
-762 SSKGDLLREDIVRLM
+762 
-777 SFESGGRVGLRGGGA
+777 
-792 DFIPTEKMNT
+792 
-802 DRMKVIREFLKR
+802 
-814 KIPHLDSGPIDKSI
+814 
-828 LYDLQE
+828 
-834 ALSSGSGLFPG
+834 
-845 YDVRN
+845 
-850 DLPREVEA
+850 
-858 KGGGRI
+858 

-877 LMGGVAAGIGAIK
+877 LMGGVTAGIGAIK

-896 GKKGVA
+896 GKKEVA

-1003 ADRFDVVETEPRYVG
+1003 ADRFDVVETEPRYTG

-1076 YEAAEYLGGKYGDG
+1076 YEAAEYLGGKYGDA
-1090 PEDYYSDD
+1090 PEPDFPDD
-1098 YRDYRY
+1098 YSGY
-1104 ASGGL
+1104 ASGGI
-1109 AYMLGE
+1109 AGMLGE

>member
-6 LIFIHSLARK
+6 LIFIQSLARK

-81 KPIPADSPR
+81 KPIPADSSR
-90 GKEITEALFGKRGEV
+90 GREITEALFGKRGTV
-105 VDMKGNVIPEGSGIM
+105 VDMKGKVIPKGSGIM

-135 KGTVTKKSKKVTDR
+135 KKSKKVTDR
-149 DMFRAANENYITDTI
+149 DMFKAANENYITDTI
-164 SDVNIIKNL
+164 SKIK
-173 NSMDPIEAMKEA
+173 SMDPIEAMKEA

-205 ILEDTED
+205 ILKDTED

-293 AYGLAEGGRTG
+293 AYGLANGGRA
-304 YKEGLTAKQFKRQ
+304 EF
-317 ETENLAAKINEYFD
+317 
-331 IKGSGSISGK
+331 
-341 NQIMG
+341 
-346 APDGITANTETFNA
+346 
-360 IINMDIPIIEKINL
+360 
-374 LGSLGYGKDRFKVE
+374 
-388 KGDEELF
+388 
-395 LGEGGYKDRNIGLGF
+395 
-410 NQGGEGL
+410 
-417 SGSVIRNL
+417 
-425 ETGDNEY
+425 
-432 QVKFLKNL
+432 
-440 ASGGRVGLKGGGM
+440 KGGGM

-481 NFKSDPDDNREQYG
+481 NFKSDRDDNREQYRT
-495 AQGQYSR
+495 QQYSR
-502 PPSTPSDGGDN
+502 PPSTPSGGGGMDAS
-513 REQYGAQ
+513 RAQ
-520 GQYQR
+520 FQPQFG

-558 ILQKKKA
+558 ILQKKQA
-565 MEQLGGD
+565 MEPLGGD

-578 QNILDELNQMN
+578 QNMLDELNQMN

-600 AANGGRVGLRYG
+600 AANGGRVGYKEGLTANIKG
-612 GDTMGGINDKSIS
+612 SGSIS
-625 SPGPDRSKVSE
+625 
-636 QQERNHQEAI
+636 
-646 SRARDSQQYDY
+646 
-657 TAPKQIAK
+657 
-665 QIAINTGKNLAG
+665 GKNDMYSTGEKSAIKLPEGITSNVSFINLIANLDIPISE
-677 QKIASVL
+677 KISLLGDIQYSKFRNKIEKGDEELFLEDPASSINKKI
-684 GIGTGPIGILI
+684 GIGYDSGKGTTGSAKYDIDD
-695 ALKGLYDQTK
+695 KGFMFEIK
-705 NPVYSEEDVTYGFP
+705 KKFEA
-719 YQTGGR
+719 GGR
-725 VGLKGGGR
+725 V
-733 TITLMDGTK
+733 
-742 VYIPEGSTTSSGG
+742 
-755 LKDRIYS
+755 
-762 SSKGDLLREDIVRLM
+762 
-777 SFESGGRVGLRGGGA
+777 
-792 DFIPTEKMNT
+792 
-802 DRMKVIREFLKR
+802 
-814 KIPHLDSGPIDKSI
+814 
-828 LYDLQE
+828 
-834 ALSSGSGLFPG
+834 
-845 YDVRN
+845 
-850 DLPREVEA
+850 
-858 KGGGRI
+858 

-1076 YEAAEYLGGKYGDG
+1076 YEAAEYLGGKYGDV
-1090 PEDYYSDD
+1090 PEPDFPDD
-1098 YRDYRY
+1098 YSGY
-1104 ASGGL
+1104 ASGGI
-1109 AYMLGE
+1109 AGMLGE

>member
-1 MGPKA
+1 MLSKA
-6 LIFIHSLARK
+6 LTFIHSLARK

-90 GKEITEALFGKRGEV
+90 GKEITEALFGKRGTV

-149 DMFRAANENYITDTI
+149 DMFRAANQRLGKPKT
-164 SDVNIIKNL
+164 DVNTIIKNI
-173 NSMDPIEAMKEA
+173 NSMEPIDAMKEA

-212 HIFERDVTPMDEDFA
+212 HIFERNVTDEDF
-227 AGGVAGLLGERT
+227 
-239 GYAQGTDV
+239 
-247 FRRQKKEIPE
+247 
-257 EIKKKIFE
+257 
-265 MIMGTRNLGKVIE
+265 
-278 NSERTKSRIGSEGVK
+278 
-293 AYGLAEGGRTG
+293 
-304 YKEGLTAKQFKRQ
+304 
-317 ETENLAAKINEYFD
+317 
-331 IKGSGSISGK
+331 
-341 NQIMG
+341 
-346 APDGITANTETFNA
+346 
-360 IINMDIPIIEKINL
+360 
-374 LGSLGYGKDRFKVE
+374 
-388 KGDEELF
+388 
-395 LGEGGYKDRNIGLGF
+395 
-410 NQGGEGL
+410 
-417 SGSVIRNL
+417 
-425 ETGDNEY
+425 
-432 QVKFLKNL
+432 
-440 ASGGRVGLKGGGM
+440 ASGGRVGLRYGG
-453 DMGAGSSKSS
+453 DTMGGINDKSVSSPGPDRSKVSAQQERNNQEAVREAQAFNQKKEETINRIKEAQPKQSPIKTFFNPRLQKHFDQNQMLKDAVARGEITPEQYNELGGYDVQQTLSLGNPLLGGIGNLIGSTGYNIVQSSIPSKD
-463 KSSGPAGGAS
+463 SSGNVIYEDTPFIIGEDANTIYSQTPKASQLLRDIPGDVMRNVQGGLGLIS
-473 SGGNYGGN
+473 PELKQTYKNIL
-481 NFKSDPDDNREQYG
+481 
-495 AQGQYSR
+495 AQG
-502 PPSTPSDGGDN
+502 
-513 REQYGAQ
+513 A
-520 GQYQR
+520 GQYQ
-525 PQLFNSQG
+525 
-533 LGVTP
+533 T
-538 FNLSNKNFAKL
+538 
-549 VGPALIQYR
+549 
-558 ILQKKKA
+558 
-565 MEQLGGD
+565 
-572 PFTPQD
+572 
-578 QNILDELNQMN
+578 
-589 EEEKIYSLPIT
+589 
-600 AANGGRVGLRYG
+600 GGRVGLRYG

-636 QQERNHQEAI
+636 QQERSHQEAI

-657 TAPKQIAK
+657 TVPKQIAK
-665 QIAINTGKNLAG
+665 DIAINTGKNLAG
-677 QKIASVL
+677 QKILSTL
-684 GIGTGPIGILI
+684 GIGATPITILM
-695 ALKGLYDQTK
+695 ALKGLYDQTQ
-705 NPVYSEEDVTYGFP
+705 NPVYSEEDLTYGVP

-896 GKKGVA
+896 GKKEVA

-989 KPGMADETTGGKKP
+989 KPGRADETTGGKKP
-1003 ADRFDVVETEPRYVG
+1003 ADRFDVVETEPRYTG

-1076 YEAAEYLGGKYGDG
+1076 YEAAEYLGGKYGDV
-1090 PEDYYSDD
+1090 PEPDFPDD
-1098 YRDYRY
+1098 YSGY
-1104 ASGGL
+1104 ASGGI
-1109 AYMLGE
+1109 AGMLGE

>member
-6 LIFIHSLARK
+6 LIFIQSLARK

-90 GKEITEALFGKRGEV
+90 GKEITEALFGKRGTV
-105 VDMKGNVIPEGSGIM
+105 VDMKGNVIPKGSGIM
-120 GGESIESLMKSGDVT
+120 GGESIESLMKSGD
-135 KGTVTKKSKKVTDR
+135 VTKKSKKVTDR

-164 SDVNIIKNL
+164 SKIK
-173 NSMDPIEAMKEA
+173 SMDPIEAMKEA

-239 GYAQGTDV
+239 GYAQGKDV

-293 AYGLAEGGRTG
+293 AYGLANGGRA
-304 YKEGLTAKQFKRQ
+304 EF
-317 ETENLAAKINEYFD
+317 
-331 IKGSGSISGK
+331 
-341 NQIMG
+341 
-346 APDGITANTETFNA
+346 
-360 IINMDIPIIEKINL
+360 
-374 LGSLGYGKDRFKVE
+374 
-388 KGDEELF
+388 
-395 LGEGGYKDRNIGLGF
+395 
-410 NQGGEGL
+410 
-417 SGSVIRNL
+417 
-425 ETGDNEY
+425 
-432 QVKFLKNL
+432 
-440 ASGGRVGLKGGGM
+440 KGGGM

-502 PPSTPSDGGDN
+502 PPSTPSGGDN

-646 SRARDSQQYDY
+646 SRARNSQQYDY

-665 QIAINTGKNLAG
+665 DIAINTGKNLIG
-677 QKIASVL
+677 KKIASTL
-684 GIGTGPIGILI
+684 GIGATPIGIFM
-695 ALKGLYDQTK
+695 ALKGLYNQTK

-725 VGLKGGGR
+725 V
-733 TITLMDGTK
+733 
-742 VYIPEGSTTSSGG
+742 
-755 LKDRIYS
+755 
-762 SSKGDLLREDIVRLM
+762 
-777 SFESGGRVGLRGGGA
+777 
-792 DFIPTEKMNT
+792 
-802 DRMKVIREFLKR
+802 
-814 KIPHLDSGPIDKSI
+814 
-828 LYDLQE
+828 
-834 ALSSGSGLFPG
+834 
-845 YDVRN
+845 
-850 DLPREVEA
+850 
-858 KGGGRI
+858 

-890 SGIMGV
+890 SGIIGA

-968 AIRVE
+968 VIRVE

-1003 ADRFDVVETEPRYVG
+1003 ADRFDVVETEPRYTG

-1076 YEAAEYLGGKYGDG
+1076 YEAAEYLGGKYGDV
-1090 PEDYYSDD
+1090 PEPDFPDD
-1098 YRDYRY
+1098 YSGY
-1104 ASGGL
+1104 ASGGI
-1109 AYMLGE
+1109 AGMLGE

>member
-6 LIFIHSLARK
+6 LTFIHSVARK

-50 LKPEMMDDFIKSE
+50 LKPEMMDDFIRSE

-90 GKEITEALFGKRGEV
+90 GREITEALFGKRGTV

-149 DMFRAANENYITDTI
+149 DMFRAANQRLGKPKT
-164 SDVNIIKNL
+164 DVNTIIKNI
-173 NSMDPIEAMKEA
+173 NSMEPIDAMKEA

-374 LGSLGYGKDRFKVE
+374 LGSFGFGKDRFKVE

-410 NQGGEGL
+410 NQGGEGF

-425 ETGDNEY
+425 ERGDNDY
-432 QVKFLKNL
+432 QVKFLKKF
-440 ASGGRVGLKGGGM
+440 AS
-453 DMGAGSSKSS
+453 
-463 KSSGPAGGAS
+463 
-473 SGGNYGGN
+473 
-481 NFKSDPDDNREQYG
+481 
-495 AQGQYSR
+495 
-502 PPSTPSDGGDN
+502 
-513 REQYGAQ
+513 
-520 GQYQR
+520 
-525 PQLFNSQG
+525 
-533 LGVTP
+533 
-538 FNLSNKNFAKL
+538 
-549 VGPALIQYR
+549 
-558 ILQKKKA
+558 
-565 MEQLGGD
+565 
-572 PFTPQD
+572 
-578 QNILDELNQMN
+578 
-589 EEEKIYSLPIT
+589 
-600 AANGGRVGLRYG
+600 GGRVGLRYG

-636 QQERNHQEAI
+636 QQERSNQEAI

-896 GKKGVA
+896 GKKEVA

-1076 YEAAEYLGGKYGDG
+1076 YEAAEYLGGKYGDV
-1090 PEDYYSDD
+1090 PEPDFPDD
-1098 YRDYRY
+1098 YSGY
-1104 ASGGL
+1104 ASGGI
-1109 AYMLGE
+1109 AGMLGE

>member
-6 LIFIHSLARK
+6 LTFIHSVARK

-90 GKEITEALFGKRGEV
+90 GREITEALFGKRGEV

-164 SDVNIIKNL
+164 SKIK
-173 NSMDPIEAMKEA
+173 SMDPIEAMKEA

-227 AGGVAGLLGERT
+227 AGGRVGLKGGGADMGAGSSKSSKSSGPAGGASSGGNYGGNNSKSDPDDNREQYGAQGQYQRPPSQQERNNQAAVREAQAFNQKKEETIKSVGSGALTAGSLFPRYIDNFQYAAPPGTNINKLRNLARQTASDKSIIDLLKNVYNDPDKFDPDFKRGSQIKASYPQYVKEGILSATGFKPTSQIGGGTNAARALLEKIGSIPGAQTLGRVLPGVGTVSGIYDVGSRLSKGDYFGAGLGALSAIPFVGIPAAAAQAAYDYREPLIEKSTNFFNKLQGAGQYQTGGVAGLLGERT

-304 YKEGLTAKQFKRQ
+304 YKEGFTAKQFKRQ

-432 QVKFLKNL
+432 QVKFLKNF
-440 ASGGRVGLKGGGM
+440 ASGGRV
-453 DMGAGSSKSS
+453 
-463 KSSGPAGGAS
+463 
-473 SGGNYGGN
+473 
-481 NFKSDPDDNREQYG
+481 
-495 AQGQYSR
+495 
-502 PPSTPSDGGDN
+502 
-513 REQYGAQ
+513 
-520 GQYQR
+520 
-525 PQLFNSQG
+525 
-533 LGVTP
+533 
-538 FNLSNKNFAKL
+538 
-549 VGPALIQYR
+549 
-558 ILQKKKA
+558 
-565 MEQLGGD
+565 
-572 PFTPQD
+572 
-578 QNILDELNQMN
+578 
-589 EEEKIYSLPIT
+589 
-600 AANGGRVGLRYG
+600 
-612 GDTMGGINDKSIS
+612 
-625 SPGPDRSKVSE
+625 
-636 QQERNHQEAI
+636 
-646 SRARDSQQYDY
+646 
-657 TAPKQIAK
+657 
-665 QIAINTGKNLAG
+665 
-677 QKIASVL
+677 
-684 GIGTGPIGILI
+684 
-695 ALKGLYDQTK
+695 
-705 NPVYSEEDVTYGFP
+705 
-719 YQTGGR
+719 
-725 VGLKGGGR
+725 
-733 TITLMDGTK
+733 
-742 VYIPEGSTTSSGG
+742 
-755 LKDRIYS
+755 
-762 SSKGDLLREDIVRLM
+762 
-777 SFESGGRVGLRGGGA
+777 
-792 DFIPTEKMNT
+792 
-802 DRMKVIREFLKR
+802 
-814 KIPHLDSGPIDKSI
+814 
-828 LYDLQE
+828 
-834 ALSSGSGLFPG
+834 
-845 YDVRN
+845 
-850 DLPREVEA
+850 
-858 KGGGRI
+858 

-877 LMGGVAAGIGAIK
+877 LMGGVTAGIGAIK
-890 SGIMGV
+890 SGIIGV
-896 GKKGVA
+896 GKKEVA

-1003 ADRFDVVETEPRYVG
+1003 ADRFDVVETEPRYTG

-1076 YEAAEYLGGKYGDG
+1076 YEAAEYLGGKYGDA
-1090 PEDYYSDD
+1090 PEPDFPDD
-1098 YRDYRY
+1098 YSGY

>member
-6 LIFIHSLARK
+6 LIFIQSLARK

-81 KPIPADSPR
+81 KPIPADSSR
-90 GKEITEALFGKRGEV
+90 GREITEALFGKRGTV
-105 VDMKGNVIPEGSGIM
+105 VDMKGKVIPKGSGIM

-135 KGTVTKKSKKVTDR
+135 KKSKKVTDR
-149 DMFRAANENYITDTI
+149 DMFKAANENYITDTI
-164 SDVNIIKNL
+164 SKIK
-173 NSMDPIEAMKEA
+173 SMDPIEAMKEA

-205 ILEDTED
+205 ILKDTED

-293 AYGLAEGGRTG
+293 AYGLANGGRA
-304 YKEGLTAKQFKRQ
+304 EF
-317 ETENLAAKINEYFD
+317 
-331 IKGSGSISGK
+331 
-341 NQIMG
+341 
-346 APDGITANTETFNA
+346 
-360 IINMDIPIIEKINL
+360 
-374 LGSLGYGKDRFKVE
+374 
-388 KGDEELF
+388 
-395 LGEGGYKDRNIGLGF
+395 
-410 NQGGEGL
+410 
-417 SGSVIRNL
+417 
-425 ETGDNEY
+425 
-432 QVKFLKNL
+432 
-440 ASGGRVGLKGGGM
+440 KGGGM

-481 NFKSDPDDNREQYG
+481 NFKSDRDDNREQYRT
-495 AQGQYSR
+495 QQYSR
-502 PPSTPSDGGDN
+502 PPSTPSGGGGMDAS
-513 REQYGAQ
+513 RAQ
-520 GQYQR
+520 FQPQFG

-558 ILQKKKA
+558 ILQKKQA
-565 MEQLGGD
+565 MEPLGGD

-578 QNILDELNQMN
+578 QNMLDELNQMN

-600 AANGGRVGLRYG
+600 AANGGRVGYKEGLTANIKG
-612 GDTMGGINDKSIS
+612 SGSIS
-625 SPGPDRSKVSE
+625 
-636 QQERNHQEAI
+636 
-646 SRARDSQQYDY
+646 
-657 TAPKQIAK
+657 
-665 QIAINTGKNLAG
+665 GKNDMYSTGEKSAIKLPEGITSNVSFINLIANLDIPISE
-677 QKIASVL
+677 KISLLGDIQYSKFRNKIEKGDEELFLEDPASSINKKI
-684 GIGTGPIGILI
+684 GIGYDSGKGTTGSAKYDIDD
-695 ALKGLYDQTK
+695 KGFMFEIK
-705 NPVYSEEDVTYGFP
+705 KKFEA
-719 YQTGGR
+719 GGR
-725 VGLKGGGR
+725 V
-733 TITLMDGTK
+733 
-742 VYIPEGSTTSSGG
+742 
-755 LKDRIYS
+755 
-762 SSKGDLLREDIVRLM
+762 
-777 SFESGGRVGLRGGGA
+777 
-792 DFIPTEKMNT
+792 
-802 DRMKVIREFLKR
+802 
-814 KIPHLDSGPIDKSI
+814 
-828 LYDLQE
+828 
-834 ALSSGSGLFPG
+834 
-845 YDVRN
+845 
-850 DLPREVEA
+850 
-858 KGGGRI
+858 

-989 KPGMADETTGGKKP
+989 KPGMADETTRGKKP
-1003 ADRFDVVETEPRYVG
+1003 ADRFDVVETEPRYTG

-1076 YEAAEYLGGKYGDG
+1076 YEAAEYLGGKYGDV
-1090 PEDYYSDD
+1090 PEPDFPDD
-1098 YRDYRY
+1098 YSGY
-1104 ASGGL
+1104 ASGGI
-1109 AYMLGE
+1109 AGMLGE

>member
-71 ILDAYKRERM
+71 ILDAYKANQLKNTRA
-81 KPIPADSPR
+81 IAADSPE
-90 GKEITEALFGKRGEV
+90 GKKITEALFGKRGTV

-149 DMFRAANENYITDTI
+149 DMFRAANQRLGKPKT
-164 SDVNIIKNL
+164 DVNTIIKNINRL
-173 NSMDPIEAMKEA
+173 DSIEAMKEA
-185 NKVIKREG
+185 NKIIKREG
-193 PYKNLNQQQAKK
+193 YYKNLSDKDAKK
-205 ILEDTED
+205 ILQETED

-227 AGGVAGLLGERT
+227 AGGRVGLKGGGMDMGAGSSKSSKSSGVDRSKVSAQQERNNQAAVREAQAFNQKKEETIKSVGSGALTAGSLFPRYIDNFQYAAPPGTNINKLRNLARQTASDKSIIDLLKNVYNDPDKFDPDFKRGSQIKASYPQYVKEGILSATGFKPTSQIGGGTNAARALLEKIGSIPGAQTLGRVLPGVGTVSGIYDVGSRLSKGDYFGAGLGALSAIPFVGIPAAAAQAAYDYREPLIEKSTNFFNKLQGAGQYQTGGVAGLLGERT

-304 YKEGLTAKQFKRQ
+304 YKEGFTAKQFKRQ

-425 ETGDNEY
+425 ETGDNDY
-432 QVKFLKNL
+432 QVKFLKKFE
-440 ASGGRVGLKGGGM
+440 AGGRVGLK
-453 DMGAGSSKSS
+453 
-463 KSSGPAGGAS
+463 
-473 SGGNYGGN
+473 
-481 NFKSDPDDNREQYG
+481 
-495 AQGQYSR
+495 
-502 PPSTPSDGGDN
+502 DGG
-513 REQYGAQ
+513 
-520 GQYQR
+520 
-525 PQLFNSQG
+525 
-533 LGVTP
+533 
-538 FNLSNKNFAKL
+538 K
-549 VGPALIQYR
+549 
-558 ILQKKKA
+558 
-565 MEQLGGD
+565 
-572 PFTPQD
+572 
-578 QNILDELNQMN
+578 
-589 EEEKIYSLPIT
+589 
-600 AANGGRVGLRYG
+600 
-612 GDTMGGINDKSIS
+612 
-625 SPGPDRSKVSE
+625 
-636 QQERNHQEAI
+636 
-646 SRARDSQQYDY
+646 
-657 TAPKQIAK
+657 
-665 QIAINTGKNLAG
+665 
-677 QKIASVL
+677 
-684 GIGTGPIGILI
+684 
-695 ALKGLYDQTK
+695 
-705 NPVYSEEDVTYGFP
+705 
-719 YQTGGR
+719 
-725 VGLKGGGR
+725 

-742 VYIPEGSTTSSGG
+742 VYIPEGSITSSGG

-911 TPPVAGKPEWFD
+911 TPNAPGKPEWFD
-923 ALINKVILEGDDVTK
+923 ALVNKVILEGDDVTK
-938 KLATKD
+938 KLAIKD
-944 REIVHTKKLNDQ
+944 RQTVHTKKIDNDS
-956 ESVTVTQDLDDG
+956 EVTVYRNLDDDSV
-968 AIRVE
+968 RVE
-973 YDSPDNLG
+973 YNSPDVMLD
-981 QEPVMMQF
+981 EPVSLTV
-989 KPGMADETTGGKKP
+989 KPGQADETIKKAPP
-1003 ADRFDVVETEPRYVG
+1003 AEFETYEQGFVARSNG
-1018 PDNTDIEFIGES
+1018 PDDYSIDPEPMIGNSIKDLET
-1030 GGPNI
+1030 
-1035 SFIESDVTN
+1035 DVTK
-1044 LKTFATGK
+1044 LKEFATGEK
-1052 GPTMKEIVKS
+1052 QTLKEFVQS
-1062 KKRKDLTRAVNEND
+1062 KKRKDKVKKINQGDIGETSD
-1076 YEAAEYLGGKYGDG
+1076 YVTKRQG
-1090 PEDYYSDD
+1090 DYYPEYDD
-1098 YRDYRY
+1098 Y
-1104 ASGGL
+1104 ASGGI
-1109 AYMLGE
+1109 AGMLGE

>member
-71 ILDAYKRERM
+71 ILDAYKANQLKNTRA
-81 KPIPADSPR
+81 IAADSPE
-90 GKEITEALFGKRGEV
+90 GKKITEALFGKRGEV

-149 DMFRAANENYITDTI
+149 DMFKAANERLGKPKT
-164 SDVNIIKNL
+164 DVNTIIKNINRL
-173 NSMDPIEAMKEA
+173 DSIEAMKEA
-185 NKVIKREG
+185 NKIIKREG
-193 PYKNLNQQQAKK
+193 YYKNLSDKDAKK
-205 ILEDTED
+205 ILQETED

-227 AGGVAGLLGERT
+227 AGGRVGLKGGGMDMGAGSSKSSKSSGVDRSKVSAQQERNNQAAVREAQAFNQKKEETIKSVGSGALTAGSLFPRYIDNFQYAAPPGTNINKLRNLARQTASDKSIIDLLKNVYNDPDKFDPDFKRGSQIKASYPQYVKEGILSATGFKPTSQIGGGTNAARALLEKIGSIPGAQTLGRVLPGVGTVSGIYDVGSRLSKGDYFGAGLGALSAIPFVGIPAAAAQAAYDYREPLIEKSTNFFNKLQGAGQYQTGGVAGLLGERT

-304 YKEGLTAKQFKRQ
+304 YKEGFTAKQFKRQ

-432 QVKFLKNL
+432 QVKFLKKFE
-440 ASGGRVGLKGGGM
+440 AGGRVGLK
-453 DMGAGSSKSS
+453 
-463 KSSGPAGGAS
+463 
-473 SGGNYGGN
+473 
-481 NFKSDPDDNREQYG
+481 
-495 AQGQYSR
+495 
-502 PPSTPSDGGDN
+502 DGG
-513 REQYGAQ
+513 
-520 GQYQR
+520 
-525 PQLFNSQG
+525 
-533 LGVTP
+533 
-538 FNLSNKNFAKL
+538 K
-549 VGPALIQYR
+549 
-558 ILQKKKA
+558 
-565 MEQLGGD
+565 
-572 PFTPQD
+572 
-578 QNILDELNQMN
+578 
-589 EEEKIYSLPIT
+589 
-600 AANGGRVGLRYG
+600 
-612 GDTMGGINDKSIS
+612 
-625 SPGPDRSKVSE
+625 
-636 QQERNHQEAI
+636 
-646 SRARDSQQYDY
+646 
-657 TAPKQIAK
+657 
-665 QIAINTGKNLAG
+665 
-677 QKIASVL
+677 
-684 GIGTGPIGILI
+684 
-695 ALKGLYDQTK
+695 
-705 NPVYSEEDVTYGFP
+705 
-719 YQTGGR
+719 
-725 VGLKGGGR
+725 

-742 VYIPEGSTTSSGG
+742 VYIPEGSITSSGG

-989 KPGMADETTGGKKP
+989 KPGRADETIGGKKP
-1003 ADRFDVVETEPRYVG
+1003 ADRFDVVETEPRYTG

-1052 GPTMKEIVKS
+1052 DPTMKEIVKS
-1062 KKRKDLTRAVNEND
+1062 KKRKDFTRAVNEND
-1076 YEAAEYLGGKYGDG
+1076 YEAAEYLGGKYGDV
-1090 PEDYYSDD
+1090 PEPDFPDD
-1098 YRDYRY
+1098 YSGY
-1104 ASGGL
+1104 ASGGI
-1109 AYMLGE
+1109 AGMLGE

>member
-6 LIFIHSLARK
+6 LTFIHSLARK

-90 GKEITEALFGKRGEV
+90 GREITEALFGKRGTV

-135 KGTVTKKSKKVTDR
+135 KKSKKVTDR
-149 DMFRAANENYITDTI
+149 DMFKAANENYITDTI
-164 SDVNIIKNL
+164 SKIK
-173 NSMDPIEAMKEA
+173 SMDPIEAMKEA

-239 GYAQGTDV
+239 GYAQGKDV

-293 AYGLAEGGRTG
+293 AYGLANGGRA
-304 YKEGLTAKQFKRQ
+304 EF
-317 ETENLAAKINEYFD
+317 
-331 IKGSGSISGK
+331 
-341 NQIMG
+341 
-346 APDGITANTETFNA
+346 
-360 IINMDIPIIEKINL
+360 
-374 LGSLGYGKDRFKVE
+374 
-388 KGDEELF
+388 
-395 LGEGGYKDRNIGLGF
+395 
-410 NQGGEGL
+410 
-417 SGSVIRNL
+417 
-425 ETGDNEY
+425 
-432 QVKFLKNL
+432 
-440 ASGGRVGLKGGGM
+440 KGGGM

-481 NFKSDPDDNREQYG
+481 NFKSDRDDNREQYG

-636 QQERNHQEAI
+636 QQERNNQEAI

-725 VGLKGGGR
+725 VGL
-733 TITLMDGTK
+733 
-742 VYIPEGSTTSSGG
+742 
-755 LKDRIYS
+755 
-762 SSKGDLLREDIVRLM
+762 
-777 SFESGGRVGLRGGGA
+777 
-792 DFIPTEKMNT
+792 
-802 DRMKVIREFLKR
+802 
-814 KIPHLDSGPIDKSI
+814 
-828 LYDLQE
+828 
-834 ALSSGSGLFPG
+834 
-845 YDVRN
+845 
-850 DLPREVEA
+850 
-858 KGGGRI
+858 
-864 GLAGGMTRRAFLK
+864 AGGMTRRAFLK

-890 SGIMGV
+890 SGIIGA

-989 KPGMADETTGGKKP
+989 KPGRADETTGGKKP

-1076 YEAAEYLGGKYGDG
+1076 YEAAEYLGGKYGDV
-1090 PEDYYSDD
+1090 PEPDFPDD
-1098 YRDYRY
+1098 YSGY

-1109 AYMLGE
+1109 AYLLGE

>member
-6 LIFIHSLARK
+6 LIFIQSLARK

-26 TKIPSAMQAE
+26 TTIPSAMQAE

-90 GKEITEALFGKRGEV
+90 GREITEALFGKRGTV
-105 VDMKGNVIPEGSGIM
+105 VDMKGNVIPKGSGIM
-120 GGESIESLMKSGDVT
+120 GGESIESLMKSGD
-135 KGTVTKKSKKVTDR
+135 VTKKSKKVTDR

-164 SDVNIIKNL
+164 SKIK
-173 NSMDPIEAMKEA
+173 SMDPIEAMKEA

-239 GYAQGTDV
+239 GYAQGKDV

-293 AYGLAEGGRTG
+293 AYGLANGGRA
-304 YKEGLTAKQFKRQ
+304 EF
-317 ETENLAAKINEYFD
+317 
-331 IKGSGSISGK
+331 
-341 NQIMG
+341 
-346 APDGITANTETFNA
+346 
-360 IINMDIPIIEKINL
+360 
-374 LGSLGYGKDRFKVE
+374 
-388 KGDEELF
+388 
-395 LGEGGYKDRNIGLGF
+395 
-410 NQGGEGL
+410 
-417 SGSVIRNL
+417 
-425 ETGDNEY
+425 
-432 QVKFLKNL
+432 
-440 ASGGRVGLKGGGM
+440 KGGGM

-502 PPSTPSDGGDN
+502 PPSTPSGGDN

-646 SRARDSQQYDY
+646 SRARNSQQYDY

-665 QIAINTGKNLAG
+665 DIAINTGKNLIG
-677 QKIASVL
+677 KKIASTL
-684 GIGTGPIGILI
+684 GIGATPIGIFM
-695 ALKGLYDQTK
+695 ALKGLYNQTK

-725 VGLKGGGR
+725 V
-733 TITLMDGTK
+733 
-742 VYIPEGSTTSSGG
+742 
-755 LKDRIYS
+755 
-762 SSKGDLLREDIVRLM
+762 
-777 SFESGGRVGLRGGGA
+777 
-792 DFIPTEKMNT
+792 
-802 DRMKVIREFLKR
+802 
-814 KIPHLDSGPIDKSI
+814 
-828 LYDLQE
+828 
-834 ALSSGSGLFPG
+834 
-845 YDVRN
+845 
-850 DLPREVEA
+850 
-858 KGGGRI
+858 

-890 SGIMGV
+890 SGIIGA

-1003 ADRFDVVETEPRYVG
+1003 ADRFDVVETEPRYTG

-1076 YEAAEYLGGKYGDG
+1076 YEAAEYLGGKYGDV
-1090 PEDYYSDD
+1090 PEPDFPDD
-1098 YRDYRY
+1098 YSGY
-1104 ASGGL
+1104 ASGGI
-1109 AYMLGE
+1109 AGMLGE